1 MKTLKD
7 IAGLYR
13 GLATQNL
20 QSGPLKAFKTGNL
33 YRNVSQYNTLDKM
46 IRTRKGAKKGD
57 TSYDLVL
64 QVAPPDAKYGKFIEK
79 GTKNKDGSVKMKAR
93 PFGEAAANSKELARA
108 VDLFMKGQVEA
119 SLEVFEEQ
127 ITKKFVKAGFTVS

>member
-33 YRNVSQYNTLDKM
+33 YRNVSQYNTLDRM

-64 QVAPPDAKYGKFIEK
+64 QVAPPGAKYGRFVEK
-79 GTKNKDGSVKMKAR
+79 GTYKMKAR
-93 PFGEAAANSKELARA
+93 PFGATAANSKELARA
-108 VDLFMKGQVEA
+108 VDQFMKGQVEA

>member
-33 YRNVSQYNTLDKM
+33 YRNVSQYNTLDRM

-64 QVAPPDAKYGKFIEK
+64 QVAPPGAKYGRFVEK
-79 GTKNKDGSVKMKAR
+79 GTYKMKAR
-93 PFGEAAANSKELARA
+93 PFGETAANSKELARA
-108 VDLFMKGQVEA
+108 VDQFMKGQVEA

>member
-13 GLATQNL
+13 SLATQNL

-33 YRNVSQYNTLDKM
+33 YRNVSQYNTLDRM

-64 QVAPPDAKYGKFIEK
+64 QVAPPGAKYGRFVEK
-79 GTKNKDGSVKMKAR
+79 GTYKMKAR

-108 VDLFMKGQVEA
+108 VDQFMKGQVEA

>member
-13 GLATQNL
+13 SLATQNL

-46 IRTRKGAKKGD
+46 IRTKKGAKKGD

-64 QVAPPDAKYGKFIEK
+64 QVGPPGAKYGKFVEK
-79 GTKNKDGSVKMKAR
+79 GTYKMKAR
-93 PFGEAAANSKELARA
+93 PFGETAANSKELARA
-108 VDLFMKGQVEA
+108 VDLFMKGQVEV
-119 SLEVFEEQ
+119 SMEVFEEQ
-127 ITKKFVKAGFTVS
+127 ITKKMVKAGFTAS

>member
-33 YRNVSQYNTLDKM
+33 YRNVSQYNTLDRM

-64 QVAPPDAKYGKFIEK
+64 QVAPPGAKYGKFVEK
-79 GTKNKDGSVKMKAR
+79 GTYKMKAR
-93 PFGEAAANSKELARA
+93 PFGETAANSKELARA
-108 VDLFMKGQVEA
+108 VDQFMKGQVEA

-127 ITKKFVKAGFTVS
+127 ITKKMLKAGFKVS